1 MVNGLFHVQQGSHMA
16 LCRASF
22 EDLGPIK
29 VSRYIAYPVGLIVSE
44 KHLTNSAV
52 IKLLSI
58 DILQI

>member
-1 MVNGLFHVQQGSHMA
+1 MA
-16 LCRASF
+16 LCRAPF

-58 DILQI
+58 DIL